1 MTTYTSPFT
10 GQTINP
16 AQVSYENLTISGSVT
31 LQWPINGNTTNVVA
45 GIIEVTATSSGSA
58 LVLPAAT
65 EVSVGTAFIV
75 RNVGTT
81 GNYSVTIQNNSAGT
95 IIVIPVAPTT
105 ATVNTY
111 YIYLTDNTTIN
122 GTWST
127 IAMGVGTSS
136 ASASALAGSGLIA
149 QNATLNENTPITTFS
164 TTYQF
169 LNTDRAQLYVW
180 AGGAGTATLPNVST
194 VGAGWFVIVKND
206 GTGILTVFTGSSA
219 VIDAPAVNTTSIQ
232 VQIANSSIFVTD
244 GTNWYTYALAQSN
257 VFNYTQYVQAVDSI
271 VSSPFTVTSTNA
283 KSVIQEYTGVLGLNL
298 TVRLPPTVQLY
309 SLRNIT
315 TGSYSLTFGIS
326 GSSGT
331 TVVVPQNQAII
342 AISDGTN
349 LYNANSAT
357 TSFIA
362 ALQLGNGTAANPS
375 LSFQGDATTGLF
387 LPASG
392 QLGFAISGVQ
402 AGALTSSG
410 LLLPVG
416 IVSGAF

>member
-16 AQVSYENLTISGSVT
+16 AQVSYESLTISGSVT
-31 LQWPINGNTTNVVA
+31 LQWPINGNTSNVVA

-58 LVLPAAT
+58 LVLPSAT

-81 GNYSVTIQNNSAGT
+81 GNYSVTIENNSAGT

-111 YIYLTDNTTIN
+111 YIYLTDNSTTN

-149 QNATLNENTPITTFS
+149 QNATLNENTSVTTFS

-180 AGGAGTATLPNVST
+180 VGGAGTVTLPSPSS

-206 GTGILTVFTGSSA
+206 GTGILTVATGSSA
-219 VIDAPAVNTTSIQ
+219 TIDPVSSSATSVQ
-232 VQIANSSIFVTD
+232 VQIANSSVFVTD

-257 VFNYTQYVQAVDSI
+257 VFNYTQYVQPVDSI

-326 GSSGT
+326 G
-331 TVVVPQNQAII
+331 
-342 AISDGTN
+342 
-349 LYNANSAT
+349 
-357 TSFIA
+357 
-362 ALQLGNGTAANPS
+362 
-375 LSFQGDATTGLF
+375 
-387 LPASG
+387 
-392 QLGFAISGVQ
+392 
-402 AGALTSSG
+402 
-410 LLLPVG
+410 
-416 IVSGAF
+416 